1 MLKLKMSLV
10 NTDLSENGNEDLT
23 ELSCNREVYYSLG
36 EDEILVIGEFI
47 NKFMNAAGYLF
58 NKDYIFMNS
67 LDEKELDYLEDCLA
81 EYRERK
87 ENGSED
93 LE

>member
-1 MLKLKMSLV
+1 MLKLKFSML
-10 NTDLSENGNEDLT
+10 NTECSEDDFT
-23 ELSCNREVYYSLG
+23 ELTCNKEVYYSFG
-36 EDEILVIGEFI
+36 EDDALVIGEFV
-47 NKFMNAAGYLF
+47 NDFMKAAGYVF
-58 NKDYIFMNS
+58 NKDYILMES
-67 LDEKELDYLEDCLA
+67 LDEEELDYLEDCLA